1 MPTPRFKET
10 AMRFVYSAPNATVF
24 YDFDY
29 EEFVVKF
36 YRDGVCIPD
45 ADYFT
50 DDRADAVETA
60 ISFEMIGA

>member
-1 MPTPRFKET
+1 
-10 AMRFVYSAPNATVF
+10 MRFVFRAQSAVVF

-36 YRDGVCIPD
+36 FRGDVPIPD

-50 DDRADAVETA
+50 DDQADAVATA
-60 ISFEMIGA
+60 INFGVPA

>member
-1 MPTPRFKET
+1 
-10 AMRFVYSAPNATVF
+10 MRFVFRAQNAIVF

-36 YRDGVCIPD
+36 YRGADAIPD

-50 DDRADAVETA
+50 DDQDDAVATA
-60 ISFEMIGA
+60 INFEEVPA

>member
-1 MPTPRFKET
+1 
-10 AMRFVYSAPNATVF
+10 MRFVFRAPSATVF

-36 YRDGVCIPD
+36 FRNGVVIDD

-50 DDRADAVETA
+50 DDRADAVATA
-60 ISFEMIGA
+60 CNFQGV